1 MKANLI
7 VHCAKCGETDVTI
20 TRKPNEEA
28 YKVYCTACDTN
39 LARIPTYGIIFTD
52 DEEKEDDHAN
62 PTE

>member
-20 TRKPNEEA
+20 TRKPNEES
-28 YKVYCTACDTN
+28 YKVYCTACDTL
-39 LARIPTYGIIFTD
+39 LADIPTYGITFK